1 MVVTDCYVGLEKM
14 TADNVRD
21 TLIAERNIDGNFAGN
36 AIDQLRT
43 IGGLCNAAVFDA
55 QTRKLPLDERKIH
68 GDATDT
74 AILRFSESLGPLSEL
89 KRCWHTKFDLAFNS
103 KNKFMIRVLSMAV
116 SMASFLSINAS
127 LSAPVFTDQ
136 CQRRP
141 LHFRWP
147 PQYSEYTNAILQHPD
162 GKTDAMPLDVASV
175 FEPGDL

>member
-1 MVVTDCYVGLEKM
+1 MVVTDCFVGLEKM

-55 QTRKLPLDERKIH
+55 QTRKLPLAERKIH

-74 AILRFSESLGPLSEL
+74 AILRFSEGLGHISEL

-103 KNKFMIRVLSMAV
+103 KNKFMIRVLSLAV
-116 SMASFLSINAS
+116 SNKSQHGVKI
-127 LSAPVFTDQ
+127 VFPF
-136 CQRRP
+136 CRSRRSGM
-141 LHFRWP
+141 LTRYF
-147 PQYSEYTNAILQHPD
+147 QHPD
-162 GKTDAMPLDVASV
+162 GKSDAMPLDIASA
-175 FEPGDL
+175 FEPSDL

>member
-1 MVVTDCYVGLEKM
+1 MANKLYFKQNKMVVTDCYVGLEKM

-21 TLIAERNIDGNFAGN
+21 TLIAERNTDGNFAGN

-55 QTRKLPLDERKIH
+55 QTKKLPLNERKIH

-74 AILRFSESLGPLSEL
+74 AILRFSESLGPISEM

-116 SMASFLSINAS
+116 CITPIPLLQQGLVRSHSI
-127 LSAPVFTDQ
+127 TMD
-136 CQRRP
+136 P
-141 LHFRWP
+141 LN
-147 PQYSEYTNAILQHPD
+147 TVNIL
-162 GKTDAMPLDVASV
+162 M
-175 FEPGDL
+175 